1 MQAWSLKKPGW
12 VLVLLVLAGSFSS
25 QALADVSAP
34 HPQDSQPAYDPI
46 NQYTQQ
52 EIEGWTVLVHK
63 RLLDDKHQKLGRR
76 TLKLLEDQLF
86 RISQVVPSRPLAKL
100 RRIPIWVE
108 VEEPHHPCMC
118 YHVSAGWLQ
127 QHGMN
132 PQKAGAVEIANAEN
146 FLSWSFQQPWMVL
159 HELAHGYHDQVL
171 GFDNPEIRACFEQAV
186 ASKSYE
192 SVLHWDGH
200 KVRAYAL
207 TNAKEY
213 FAEATEAFFGTN
225 DFYPFVR
232 SELKE
237 HDPRMYQLLEK
248 VWETGSGGSEEVP

>member
-1 MQAWSLKKPGW
+1 M
-12 VLVLLVLAGSFSS
+12 VLAGSFSS
-25 QALADVSAP
+25 LALADVPASHLQAP
-34 HPQDSQPAYDPI
+34 KSSYDPI
-46 NQYTQQ
+46 DQYAPQ
-52 EIEGWTVLVHK
+52 EIEGWTVRVNK
-63 RLLDDKHQKLGRR
+63 RLLEEKHQKLGRR

-86 RISQVVPSRPLAKL
+86 RIAQVVPPGPLAKL

-108 VEEPHHPCMC
+108 LEEPHHPCMC
-118 YHVSAGWLQ
+118 YHVSAGWLS

-159 HELAHGYHDQVL
+159 HELSHGYHDQVL
-171 GFDNPEIRACFEQAV
+171 GFDNPEIRACYDQAV
-186 ASKSYE
+186 ASRSYE
-192 SVLHWDGH
+192 SVLHWDGR

-207 TNAKEY
+207 TNEKEY
-213 FAEATEAFFGTN
+213 FAETTEAFFGTN

-237 HDPRMYQLLEK
+237 HDPKMYQLLEK
-248 VWETGSGGSEEVP
+248 FWETGAGGPEGAP